1 MLYFLKCNETSENLT
16 CLLQDGLICEV
27 PAVQFRS
34 HLVSLAL
41 PCHHKERSD
50 IIFNELFSC
59 GHKEHL
65 LILVIEKWWY
75 RIAVF

>member
-1 MLYFLKCNETSENLT
+1 MLYFLKCNESSENLT

-27 PAVQFRS
+27 LAVQLGS

-41 PCHHKERSD
+41 PCHHKERSY
-50 IIFNELFSC
+50 IIFNELFPC

-65 LILVIEKWWY
+65 FILVVEN
-75 RIAVF
+75 